1 MRVKTMKLKTL
12 KRNDFHILYEAQHPE
27 PGERFIVFRSLDEE
41 EKVWVLP
48 KEEFLQD
55 SIKLIK
61 HKSQQDRLAQN
72 SEDVFFPNISYSDKI
87 PPLVDD
93 DVFSTS
99 VKSMI
104 TLLVRKGL
112 VTKGVFA
119 ELRTDDDIESLI
131 LEKVKN
137 YSCGD
142 NIEEIFHLIQIW
154 GGITGRGV
162 YIFNKLFD
170 WNRIAPFY
178 QKLVDR
184 CISTKELNKKSI
196 EKLVITAKEFDES
209 VKYIGVSFITKH
221 MRFWMYYSLGNDALP
236 IYDRIMA
243 SCVMRKNSVQIK
255 HLSNYWDAMILKSRQ
270 LNISLMALERQ
281 IFKYAY
287 IDN

>member
-27 PGERFIVFRSLDEE
+27 TGERFIVFRSLDEE

-119 ELRTDDDIESLI
+119 ELRTDDDIEALI
-131 LEKVKN
+131 LEKIKN
-137 YSCGD
+137 YSYGD

-154 GGITGRGV
+154 GGIIRRSQTRIVKRHAFGDIICCGRPGLARTGA
-162 YIFNKLFD
+162 LFSS
-170 WNRIAPFY
+170 RAGTPLGY
-178 QKLVDR
+178 RHGRAKGPLLALRRCSAYRAAVLPLVA
-184 CISTKELNKKSI
+184 
-196 EKLVITAKEFDES
+196 TAANGY
-209 VKYIGVSFITKH
+209 V
-221 MRFWMYYSLGNDALP
+221 R
-236 IYDRIMA
+236 
-243 SCVMRKNSVQIK
+243 
-255 HLSNYWDAMILKSRQ
+255 
-270 LNISLMALERQ
+270 
-281 IFKYAY
+281 
-287 IDN
+287 